1 MKESNKD
8 SVLKSSR
15 AHESCIEE
23 PAGCAESGVPVLLVS
38 DQVLVA
44 EILRRALHAEHD
56 LDLHVCADAHRAMA
70 VAREVR
76 PAVILQDLAMPD
88 IDGLDLMRA
97 WRADAAALRVPV
109 IVLSAGD
116 APAIKREAFLAGA
129 SDYLVKPPDAI
140 ELAARIRY
148 HANSYLMS
156 RQRDE
161 ALDFLSH
168 DMRLPQTS
176 ILALLNAY
184 RSEHGEMPPLLE
196 RIAGHARRALALAD
210 GFIHLTRA
218 QSERR
223 AHDAVSLNEIVL
235 DAVDQLWE
243 RAACFGSRVVAQVPD
258 AECVMTGDRMML
270 TRAVANLIDNAL
282 KYGPA
287 HSDVHCTLRADG
299 GAWLIAV
306 EDAGVGIAPA
316 RRAAAAGAFVRL
328 APSCGPPR
336 DGFGLGLA
344 FVRAT
349 AARHRGQV
357 LMRDSS
363 RGFMAALR
371 LPAQP
376 ER

>member
-1 MKESNKD
+1 
-8 SVLKSSR
+8 
-15 AHESCIEE
+15 
-23 PAGCAESGVPVLLVS
+23 
-38 DQVLVA
+38 
-44 EILRRALHAEHD
+44 
-56 LDLHVCADAHRAMA
+56 MA
-70 VAREVR
+70 AAREVR
-76 PAVILQDLAMPD
+76 PAVILQDLAMPG
-88 IDGLDLMRA
+88 IDGPDLVRA

-109 IVLSAGD
+109 IALSAED

-129 SDYLVKPPDAI
+129 SDYLVELPDAI

-184 RSEHGEMPPLLE
+184 RSEHGEMSPLLE

-235 DAVDQLWE
+235 DAADQLWE

-258 AECVMTGDRMML
+258 AECMTTGDRMML

-282 KYGPA
+282 KHGPA
-287 HSDVHCTLRADG
+287 RSDVHCTLRADG

-306 EDAGVGIAPA
+306 EDAGAGIAPA

-328 APSCGPPR
+328 APSCWPPR

-357 LMRDSS
+357 LMRDSA

-371 LPAQP
+371 LPARP

>member
-1 MKESNKD
+1 M
-8 SVLKSSR
+8 
-15 AHESCIEE
+15 HESCVEE
-23 PAGCAESGVPVLLVS
+23 PADGAESGIPVLLVS
-38 DQVLVA
+38 DRVLVA
-44 EILRRALHAEHD
+44 EILRRALRAEHD
-56 LDLHVCADAHRAMA
+56 LDLHVCADAHGAMA
-70 VAREVR
+70 AAREVR

-88 IDGLDLMRA
+88 IDGLDLVRA
-97 WRADAAALRVPV
+97 WRAGAAASRVPV
-109 IVLSAGD
+109 IVLSAED

-129 SDYLVKPPDAI
+129 SDYLVTLPDAI
-140 ELAARIRY
+140 EVAARIRY
-148 HANSYLMS
+148 HANAYLMS

-218 QSERR
+218 QSELC
-223 AHDAVSLNEIVL
+223 AHDAVSLNEIVF
-235 DAVDQLWE
+235 DAADQLWE
-243 RAACFGSRVVAQVPD
+243 KAACFDSRVVAQVPD
-258 AECVMTGDRMML
+258 AECVTTGDRMML

-282 KYGPA
+282 KHGPA
-287 HSDVHCTLRADG
+287 RSDVHCTLRADG

-306 EDAGVGIAPA
+306 EDAGAGIAPA
-316 RRAAAAGAFVRL
+316 RRAAAAGAFDRL
-328 APSCGPPR
+328 ALSCGLPR

-357 LMRDSS
+357 LMRDSA

-371 LPAQP
+371 LPARP